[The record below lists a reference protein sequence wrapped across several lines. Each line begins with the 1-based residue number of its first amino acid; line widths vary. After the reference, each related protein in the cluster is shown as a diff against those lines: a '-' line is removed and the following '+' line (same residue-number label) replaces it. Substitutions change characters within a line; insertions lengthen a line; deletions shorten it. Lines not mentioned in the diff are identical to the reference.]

1 MADIEELKKLRS
13 VSKRKLTVALNK
25 LKSSLQYGDPEF
37 KTHYLSSVTEYDN
50 LVDINL
56 QIIEIENNDN
66 SYLNDITTN
75 YDSVMKL
82 YFSSIKEDQAIR
94 NVQKLKLITDKV
106 DQAIVNLEP
115 ILQSSRDILTKIT
128 DDMTNKDY
136 IQLELNNSIVTNEI
150 KEFNTEIENANSIST
165 QDISD
170 LKIKVSNIISICKQI
185 ITDSRL
191 AMALIKNNENSI
203 CTLSTP
209 SKSL

>member
-13 VSKRKLTVALNK
+13 VSKRKLTVVLNK

-37 KTHYLSSVTEYDN
+37 KNHYLSSVAEYDN

-94 NVQKLKLITDKV
+94 NVQKLKLITEKV

-115 ILQSSRDILTKIT
+115 ILQSSRNILTKIT
-128 DDMTNKDY
+128 DEMTNKDY
-136 IQLELNNSIVTNEI
+136 IQLELNNSIITNEI
-150 KEFNTEIENANSIST
+150 ET
-165 QDISD
+165 
-170 LKIKVSNIISICKQI
+170 
-185 ITDSRL
+185 
-191 AMALIKNNENSI
+191 
-203 CTLSTP
+203 
-209 SKSL
+209 